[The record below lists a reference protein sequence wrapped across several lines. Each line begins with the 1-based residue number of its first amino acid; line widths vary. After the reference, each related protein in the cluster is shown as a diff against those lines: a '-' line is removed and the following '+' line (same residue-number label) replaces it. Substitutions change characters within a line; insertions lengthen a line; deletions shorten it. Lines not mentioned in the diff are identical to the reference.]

1 MLIVSDIYVLHDD
14 KRAGFTT
21 PVVEL
26 IIKNDLS
33 LSQFVLFLCP
43 PWHIVSVLQH
53 LLPAPKARYTL
64 GTLDRQELIGEW
76 QIEEVTSRLGAVVCE
91 WFEKIKR
98 WAVYLN
104 DVIDMNAV
112 KSVRKP

>member
-1 MLIVSDIYVLHDD
+1 MLIVSDIYVSHDD

-43 PWHIVSVLQH
+43 P
-53 LLPAPKARYTL
+53 
-64 GTLDRQELIGEW
+64 
-76 QIEEVTSRLGAVVCE
+76 
-91 WFEKIKR
+91 
-98 WAVYLN
+98 
-104 DVIDMNAV
+104 
-112 KSVRKP
+112 